1 MQTIL
6 LFSLQVEMYSRPFP
20 PFPSPLP
27 ATWTRVSSL
36 LPSPSFSLSN
46 LSFPASYTFLVR
58 AVNSHGLSAPSPLS
72 DEIILEGNSHKKSQG
87 EKSHD
92 KNSLGENS
100 HSQGD
105 GLARARA
112 HLQAG
117 SLVELTDVK
126 PVGPTSV
133 KLTWEVS
140 WNFFLNMNFTGIW
153 KHGIKS

>member
-1 MQTIL
+1 
-6 LFSLQVEMYSRPFP
+6 MYSRPFP

-46 LSFPASYTFLVR
+46 LSSPASYTFLVR

-72 DEIILEGNSHKKSQG
+72 DEIILERNSHKKSQG

-92 KNSLGENS
+92 KNS

-140 WNFFLNMNFTGIW
+140 WNLLNMDFTGIW
-153 KHGIKS
+153 KRGILKTLFYYYLFKNKK